1 VEWDGMLLV
10 QFLGQLVGGRSRA
23 ELEPGDYVEI
33 LRGLKMLYV
42 KDKMN
47 PIA

>member
-1 VEWDGMLLV
+1 
-10 QFLGQLVGGRSRA
+10 
-23 ELEPGDYVEI
+23 LEPGDYVEI